1 MPLSIKTLDIRVEY
15 HYAKYPYVL
24 CHYAQWHNAE
34 CHYPECHRTINPTY
48 FSLEGVAI
56 SWNWSDIVI
65 IISLNYV
72 TIILVMEV
80 SFNQQLFRL
89 LWGYCREAGLGWW
102 WWNNTFPTNP
112 GYLHQ
117 NILKGSLHF
126 LEWKW
131 HSNIIFGK
139 Q

>member
-1 MPLSIKTLDIRVEY
+1 MTLSIKILDIRVEY
-15 HYAKYPYVL
+15 HYAKYPYAM

-34 CHYPECHRTINPTY
+34 CHRTIYPTY
-48 FSLEGVAI
+48 FCLEGVAI
-56 SWNWSDIVI
+56 SWNLGDIVI
-65 IISLNYV
+65 MISLNYV

-80 SFNQQLFRL
+80 SFKQQLFRL
-89 LWGYCREAGLGWW
+89 LWGYYREAGLGWW
-102 WWNNTFPTNP
+102 WLNNPFPTNP

-117 NILKGSLHF
+117 NILKLSLHF

-131 HSNIIFGK
+131 HNNIIFGK